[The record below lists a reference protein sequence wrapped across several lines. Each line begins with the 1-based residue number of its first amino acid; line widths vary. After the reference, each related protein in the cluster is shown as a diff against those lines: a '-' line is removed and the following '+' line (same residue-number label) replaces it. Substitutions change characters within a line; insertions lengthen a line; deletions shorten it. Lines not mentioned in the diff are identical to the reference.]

1 MFLEL
6 IHSSLLHVN
15 GENTPNPPILENED
29 PGTFSL
35 YCNLTNEYV
44 DTVSQQNVVF
54 VVLSGV
60 AVTFITLSHSGA
72 VVNVPPPCQLT
83 VACYSTKS

>member
-1 MFLEL
+1 MFSTLL
-6 IHSSLLHVN
+6 CIGIPGVNPFLSLHVN

-54 VVLSGV
+54 VVFTGV
-60 AVTFITLSHSGA
+60 A
-72 VVNVPPPCQLT
+72 
-83 VACYSTKS
+83 